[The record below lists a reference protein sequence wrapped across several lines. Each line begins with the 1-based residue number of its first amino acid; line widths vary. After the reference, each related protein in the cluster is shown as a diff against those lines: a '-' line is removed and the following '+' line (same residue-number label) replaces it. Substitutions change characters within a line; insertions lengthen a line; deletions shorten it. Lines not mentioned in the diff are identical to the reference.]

1 MSEESVDRV
10 LGCPQLTAEAVFAE
24 ERNSSGLAIHLPTL
38 PGDPDIEVQKTW
50 CVRERGDDFA
60 LNRNRMGGD
69 LVIKSLAQRDRV
81 ARGTVLGLRIS
92 SGIEPNT
99 HGIHEVEASRIDKDL
114 LDTLPFATK
123 ENRGS
128 ENSLEGRFD
137 PAVLASILWQVKIVE
152 QLGWALEMNDAALL
166 FDGQSGQPN
175 RDEAIL
181 SVRQTE
187 PRMSGDLKNQFSVA
201 PGVDELVWGR
211 PAKRKSAQH
220 KWPRV
225 KGDLLL
231 IILPLLADEVDA
243 IEVL

>member
-10 LGCPQLTAEAVFAE
+10 LGCSQLMAETVFAE
-24 ERNSSGLAIHLPTL
+24 ERNASGMAIHFPAL
-38 PGDPDIEVQKTW
+38 PGDPDIEVQQTW
-50 CVRERGDDFA
+50 CVRESGNDFA

-69 LVIKSLAQRDRV
+69 LVIKSLAQCNRV
-81 ARGTVLGLRIS
+81 ARGAVLGLRIS

-99 HGIHEVEASRIDKDL
+99 HGIHEVEASRVDKGL
-114 LDTLPFATK
+114 LDTFPFGAK

-152 QLGWALEMNDAALL
+152 QFGWALEMNDAALL
-166 FDGQSGQPN
+166 FDSQSGQPN

-181 SVRQTE
+181 PVRQTE
-187 PRMSGDLKNQFSVA
+187 PRMSGDLKDQHSVA
-201 PGVDELVWGR
+201 PSVDELVCGR

-220 KWPRV
+220 KRPRV
-225 KGDLLL
+225 KGNLLL
-231 IILPLLADEVDA
+231 MILPLLTDEVDA